1 MRRQRNSGF
10 TLIEALVAFAIL
22 GLSLAVL
29 FRSMSTG
36 LTNEQVASA
45 ATARLLA
52 GRSVL
57 ERVGIEIPLEEGTTE
72 GGLATGDD
80 WVLILTRIAGEA
92 PEPDMPPSATLFR
105 VDLTLTGTDGRSLNL
120 STLKLGP

>member
-1 MRRQRNSGF
+1 MKRQRTSGF

-36 LTNEQVASA
+36 LTNEQVASG

-57 ERVGIEIPLEEGTTE
+57 ERVGIEIPLEQGITE
-72 GGLATGDD
+72 GALDTGDD
-80 WVLILTRIAGEA
+80 WILTLTRIAGES
-92 PEPDMPPSATLFR
+92 PEPDGPLAAVLFR
-105 VDLTLTGTDGRSLNL
+105 VDLTLTGTDGRSLHL
-120 STLKLGP
+120 STFKLGP